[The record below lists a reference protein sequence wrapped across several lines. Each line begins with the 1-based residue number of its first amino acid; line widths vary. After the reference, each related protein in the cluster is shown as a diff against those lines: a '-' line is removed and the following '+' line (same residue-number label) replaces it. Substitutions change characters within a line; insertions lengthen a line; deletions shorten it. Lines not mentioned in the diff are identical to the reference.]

1 MSIESISQPKIR
13 QNTGAAARFWDA
25 FGLLLCVVLALAAT
39 LFPAR
44 NSDLFFHLAAGRQLL
59 EGTYNFQIDPFL
71 YTADQPLVNHSWLY
85 AAILYSIHQL
95 PAGPEIL
102 VVIKAI
108 LAALTICL
116 IASCSKAKAGTMTLG
131 VFTLGLAAIGIGGRW
146 LLQPFVVSSFLLA
159 LTLFLIER
167 ILRNETTKSLPFW
180 SWFVLPGICLFWVN
194 LDAWFFLGPL
204 LITVVL
210 GNRSI
215 PLALACW
222 VACLANPWGWNAFQL
237 PLNLCGFQEAYAPY
251 KELFKAWFAPFGA
264 YYLQTSIG
272 GSLTGLAFLPIAL
285 IGLALVLINPGY
297 FANRKTWV
305 FIFFL
310 AMGLYTT
317 RTLPFFCIVGAWY
330 VLTTF
335 KPVEMTKEIDGNRLI
350 LPKLGLVIFLIL
362 AIGGGLTGWIHSRPR
377 EERMLGLG
385 IIPDPSLKE
394 MAVWVDKQKKSGNW
408 TKDREVFH
416 LSVDFSNYLAWFAP
430 GTKGFIDHRLKL
442 SKKAS
447 SDYLTCHDALVP
459 RLLNSEN
466 AKLDSSDWKE
476 IFERWK
482 VSYLLLQVARTEEM
496 DALLGLLTQNRELW
510 DVIRVDGTCTA
521 LHLLGKSSGDVP
533 KAEDPKELAFGKGAQ
548 KIADSTWDPN
558 ANISW
563 IKALLPESAR
573 SGPKVNEGHLRQMQ
587 FESIALMAPRHW
599 FLAQIG
605 SMCLNSAL
613 PQCATNPATWNAFL
627 GTGTG
632 FSPNSPGELL
642 QRIWNQSSDMA
653 DPAYLWLSVRA
664 LRESLLENPNDARAW
679 LRLGSAYGLMNQK
692 TVERS
697 HFHLGTPMYQIR
709 RFQAI
714 HCLSKAAVLAQ
725 DDNVLQ
731 TASQLLAQTYGE
743 QFMDRTLH
751 HMREYRRII
760 GKTAPINFSKQYE
773 ESLKRIDGNLAML
786 EKEVNQRL
794 DRYENQSKRIET
806 ARQGAS
812 ALEKAQVALQ
822 MGLLSTAFE
831 QIESAEAREQ
841 ANLDGSGRVARDTD
855 LFRIEILLHLGMADN
870 ASLLVNEDMKTR
882 FGINPSLM
890 ISNYNWYQ
898 TLVAASQ
905 GKYTIADG
913 YLGDS
918 IQQLSREQQ
927 GISRTMAE
935 FSLFKS
941 QKEVKNIP
949 QSIDMVGINFGR
961 HMLNQAQTASGLGPW
976 VASFFYFAPTES
988 RLTGVDLDEAM
999 NIHFVGLKAKNSLGE
1014 FTSCRAFLK
1023 LEAGYTA
1030 EARDLWEKAIRESP
1044 EMGSQKVV
1052 EEFLAKVR

>member
-13 QNTGAAARFWDA
+13 QNTGGAARFWDA
-25 FGLLLCVVLALAAT
+25 FGLLLCVVLALAVT

-85 AAILYSIHQL
+85 AGILYSIHQF

-102 VVIKAI
+102 VVLKAI
-108 LAALTICL
+108 LAAVTIGL
-116 IASCSKAKAGTMTLG
+116 IASCSRAPAGTMSIS
-131 VFTLGLAAIGIGGRW
+131 VFALGLAALGIGGRW
-146 LLQPFVVSSFLLA
+146 LLQPFVISAFLLA
-159 LTLFLIER
+159 LTLFLVER
-167 ILRNETTKSLPFW
+167 ISRDGKGTPIPFW
-180 SWFVLPGICLFWVN
+180 AWLVFPGICLFWVN

-204 LITVVL
+204 VISFCLAK
-210 GNRSI
+210 RST
-215 PLALACW
+215 PLAIVCW
-222 VACLANPWGWNAFQL
+222 VICLANPWGWNAFQL

-251 KELFKAWFAPFGA
+251 KELFKAWFAPFGST
-264 YYLQTSIG
+264 YLQTSVG
-272 GSLTGLAFLPIAL
+272 GSLTGLAFMPIAIISL
-285 IGLALVLINPGY
+285 VFVFIRPGNLANP
-297 FANRKTWV
+297 KTWV
-305 FIFFL
+305 LFFFL

-317 RTLPFFCIVGAWY
+317 RTLPFFCIVGAWF
-330 VLTTF
+330 VVTSF
-335 KPVEMTKEIDGNRLI
+335 KPADKAGELSGHRLV
-350 LPKLGLVIFLIL
+350 LPKLGLVVLLLL
-362 AIGGGLTGWIHSRPR
+362 AIGGGLTGWVHSRPR

-394 MAVWVDKQKKSGNW
+394 MAVWVANQKKSGNW
-408 TKDREVFH
+408 TPDREVFH

-447 SDYLTCHDALVP
+447 NDYLTCHDALVP
-459 RLLNSEN
+459 RLLSAEN
-466 AKLDSSDWKE
+466 AKLDPSDWKE

-521 LHLLGKSSGDVP
+521 LHLRGKGSGDLP
-533 KAEDPKELAFGKGAQ
+533 KAEDPRDLAFGKGTQ
-548 KIADSTWDPN
+548 KVADSTWDPS
-558 ANISW
+558 ASISW
-563 IKALLPESAR
+563 VRALLPESSR

-587 FESIALMAPRHW
+587 FETIALMAPRHW
-599 FLAQIG
+599 FWAQIG
-605 SMCLNSAL
+605 SLALNSAL

-642 QRIWNQSSDMA
+642 QRIWSQSSDMA

-679 LRLGSAYGLMNQK
+679 LRLGAAYGLMNQK

-697 HFHLGTPMYQIR
+697 HFHLGSPMYQIR

-714 HCLSKAAVLAQ
+714 HCLSKAALLAQ
-725 DDNVLQ
+725 DDSVLQ
-731 TASQLLAQTYGE
+731 NASQLLAQSYGE

-751 HMREYRRII
+751 HMKEYRRII
-760 GKTAPINFSKQYE
+760 GRNTPINFGREYE

-794 DRYENQSKRIET
+794 DRFENESRRIET

-822 MGLLSTAFE
+822 MGLLNTAFE

-855 LFRIEILLHLGMADN
+855 LFRIEILLHLGMGDN
-870 ASLLVNEDMKTR
+870 ASLLLTEDMKIR

-905 GKYTIADG
+905 GKYSIADG

-927 GISRTMAE
+927 GIFRTMAE

-941 QKEVKNIP
+941 QKDAKNIP
-949 QSIDMVGINFGR
+949 HSVDMVGLNFGR

-976 VASFFYFAPTES
+976 VTSFFYFAPTES

-999 NIHFVGLKAKNSLGE
+999 NIHFVGLKATNSLGE
-1014 FTSCRAFLK
+1014 FNSCRAFLK
-1023 LEAGYTA
+1023 LEAGYPTDA
-1030 EARDLWEKAIRESP
+1030 KDLWEKALRESP

-1052 EEFLAKVR
+1052 QEFLSKVR

>member
-1 MSIESISQPKIR
+1 MSIQSISQPKIR
-13 QNTGAAARFWDA
+13 QNTGGAARFWDA

-59 EGTYNFQIDPFL
+59 EGTYNFQTDPFL
-71 YTADQPLVNHSWLY
+71 YTADQPLVNHSWLFGGLIF
-85 AAILYSIHQL
+85 AIHQL

-102 VVIKAI
+102 VVLKAI
-108 LAALTICL
+108 LAAVTIGL
-116 IASCSKAKAGTMTLG
+116 IASCSRAKPGTMTVG
-131 VFTLGLAAIGIGGRW
+131 VFILGLTALGIGGRW
-146 LLQPFVVSSFLLA
+146 LLQPFVVSAFLLA

-167 ILRNETTKSLPFW
+167 VLQDDQNKTLPFW
-180 SWFVLPGICLFWVN
+180 CWIVLPGICLSWVN

-204 LITVVL
+204 LITVTL
-210 GNRSI
+210 GIRSLG
-215 PLALACW
+215 LALVCW
-222 VACLANPWGWNAFQL
+222 VICLANPWGWNAFQL

-285 IGLALVLINPGY
+285 ISLGVAFFNSVNLANP
-297 FANRKTWV
+297 KTWLL
-305 FIFFL
+305 FLFL

-317 RTLPFFCIVGAWY
+317 RSLPFFCIVGAWY
-330 VLTTF
+330 VVTIF
-335 KPVEMTKEIDGNRLI
+335 KPADKAGELNGNRLI
-350 LPKLGLVIFLIL
+350 LPKLGLVLLLLL
-362 AIGGGLTGWIHSRPR
+362 AIGGGLTGWVHSRPR

-385 IIPDPSLKE
+385 IIPDPSLRD
-394 MAVWVDKQKKSGNW
+394 MAVWVNNQKKSGNW

-447 SDYLTCHDALVP
+447 NDYLTCHDALVP
-459 RLLNSEN
+459 RLMNADNS
-466 AKLDSSDWKE
+466 KLESSDWKD

-521 LHLLGKSSGDVP
+521 LHLLGKSSGEFP
-533 KAEDPKELAFGKGAQ
+533 KAEDPRELAFGKGVQ
-548 KIADSTWDPN
+548 KVPDSTWDPS

-563 IKALLPESAR
+563 VKALLPESGR

-587 FESIALMAPRHW
+587 FETIALMAPRNW

-605 SMCLNSAL
+605 SMALNSAL
-613 PQCATNPATWNAFL
+613 PQCASNPATWNAFL
-627 GTGTG
+627 GTSTG

-642 QRIWNQSSDMA
+642 QRIWMQSSDLA

-679 LRLGSAYGLMNQK
+679 LRLGAAYGLMNQK
-692 TVERS
+692 TVERA
-697 HFHLGTPMYQIR
+697 HFNLGAPMYQIR

-714 HCLSKAAVLAQ
+714 HCLSKATLLAQ
-725 DDNVLQ
+725 DSSVLQ

-743 QFMDRTLH
+743 QFIDRTLY
-751 HMREYRRII
+751 HMKEYRQSV
-760 GKTAPINFSKQYE
+760 GNNSPINFSKQFE

-794 DRYENQSKRIET
+794 DRYENQARRIET

-822 MGLLSTAFE
+822 MGLLNTAFE

-870 ASLLVNEDMKTR
+870 ASLLLNEDMKVR

-905 GKYTIADG
+905 GKYSLADG

-918 IQQLSREQQ
+918 ILQLAREQQ
-927 GISRTMAE
+927 VISRTMAE

-941 QKEVKNIP
+941 LKDVKNIP
-949 QSIDMVGINFGR
+949 RSIDMVGIDFGR

-976 VASFFYFAPTES
+976 VTSFFYFAPTES

-999 NIHFVGLKAKNSLGE
+999 NIHFVGLKAINSMGE
-1014 FTSCRAFLK
+1014 FNSCRAFLK
-1023 LEAGYTA
+1023 LEAGFTSDA
-1030 EARDLWEKAIRESP
+1030 KELWEKAIRESP
-1044 EMGSQKVV
+1044 EMGSQSVAK
-1052 EEFLAKVR
+1052 EFLAKVR